1 VKRCFRKK
9 QEGVKMNEKLLEKKT
24 DEIEI
29 KREKLVK
36 KEKPTVIEKEHKLEE
51 LKEETKRLLQ
61 NKIKCRLNGLHAG
74 LVFIPVQTN

>member
-1 VKRCFRKK
+1 
-9 QEGVKMNEKLLEKKT
+9 MNEKLLEKKT

-61 NKIKCRLNGLHAG
+61 NKIKCRFNSLHAG